1 MAKNTKEKY
10 FCTESIKQSIFINNL
25 SLMHQSIIFIVLSC
39 LISFSSFAQS
49 NASNI
54 KLVDTEAYNP
64 PPPPPPPDSAYD
76 SGINIAIPE
85 NGSNSTSKGSN
96 ETFVVVDEMPHFVG
110 GDAALYDFIRTNTR
124 YPIMEKEAGI
134 QGKVY
139 LKFVVEKDGGVSNIS
154 VIKSASSGL
163 EKEAIRVIQLTD
175 HKWIP
180 GKNAGKEVRV
190 YFTIPFLFSLS
201 NGNSS
206 SQK

>member
-49 NASNI
+49 NSSI
-54 KLVDTEAYNP
+54 ILQVDRESQNTP
-64 PPPPPPPDSAYD
+64 PPPPPSMSVKDTGVNIPITPLAGDSTNNKA
-76 SGINIAIPE
+76 SE
-85 NGSNSTSKGSN
+85 L
-96 ETFVVVDEMPHFVG
+96 FVKVEEMPHFVG

-124 YPIMEKEAGI
+124 YPMMEKEAGI

-175 HKWIP
+175 HRWIP
-180 GKNAGKEVRV
+180 GKNAGKAVRV